1 VKAAQ
6 QDLLTQARRSVAAA
20 RLMLESGYP
29 EVAVSRAYYAMF
41 YCASA
46 LLEGEGLRF
55 SSHSAVIG
63 GFGKQF
69 AKTGRMPAELHRAL
83 ISAEKLRLEADY
95 LVGEVVS
102 VEEAREQVAR
112 AEQFVAAIEARM
124 GEPACDPGESGG
136 APHP

>member
-1 VKAAQ
+1 VKGTQ

-69 AKTGRMPAELHRAL
+69 AKTGRMPPELHRAL

-112 AEQFVAAIEARM
+112 AEQFVAAAEAHI
-124 GEPACDPGESGG
+124 GKTPADPQENGG
-136 APHP
+136 TSHP